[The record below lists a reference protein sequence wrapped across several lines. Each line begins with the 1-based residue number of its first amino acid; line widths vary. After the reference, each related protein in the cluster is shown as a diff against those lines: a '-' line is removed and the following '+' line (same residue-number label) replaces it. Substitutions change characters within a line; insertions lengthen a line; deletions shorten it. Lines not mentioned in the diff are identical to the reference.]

1 MDTMLGEVAASRP
14 ETLSVE
20 CVRTGGVDEIFSALL
35 KYPSGV
41 IASLHCGF
49 NAQKRISAEIIGT
62 KGAVEIPE
70 TFFDNAGS
78 LLVTIG
84 EEKREIP
91 VAASDRY
98 RQEVEDFSDAI
109 LQKRPPQFSLEE
121 TLRNASVLD
130 RLFAAI

>member
-1 MDTMLGEVAASRP
+1 M
-14 ETLSVE
+14 
-20 CVRTGGVDEIFSALL
+20 DEILSALL

-49 NAQKRISAEIIGT
+49 NAQKRINAEIIGT

-78 LLVTIG
+78 LIVTLG
-84 EEKREIP
+84 EERREMP

-98 RQEVEDFSDAI
+98 RFEVEDFSEAI
-109 LQKRPPQFSLEE
+109 LEKRPPQFSLEE
-121 TLRNASVLD
+121 TLRNTVVLD
-130 RLFAAI
+130 RLFAAS